1 MSCII
6 YACNTVNHIAYVDCL
21 FLAVSAATTTGLA
34 TVDLSLLNAVQQA
47 LLFVLFVGGS
57 LVSLSR
63 QRSGSPF

>member
-1 MSCII
+1 MSGII
-6 YACNTVNHIAYVDCL
+6 YACNTINHIAYIDCL

-57 LVSLSR
+57 LVSLTC
-63 QRSGSPF
+63 RSDGSPF